1 MVVSFR
7 LALCF
12 VTSPFES
19 DAWRFLQWQIWMC
32 CNSTVC
38 QRRDHGRSEDVVI
51 NRIKQSLYASWNTRA
66 ARGFEYCFKSPL
78 NSSILMCTRWNFVQ
92 TSPIFSGSS
101 FLSGQITHFW
111 LDVTVDSW
119 RQNLLHLFWGLFYPK
134 LEPDLKLIKEAYP
147 FFNQLWVW
155 QQSFNLITWNTT
167 AVIFIY
173 VVNKFVFFATHYKR
187 NKHFSVFVNLTL
199 NYWNNIFAIV
209 FSTS

>member
-1 MVVSFR
+1 MPGDFCSGRFGCAATAPCVRGVIMEDQKMLWSTESNRVCMHRETRELLGVLNIVSNLLLTLLYWCVPGEILFR
-7 LALCF
+7 LHL
-12 VTSPFES
+12 
-19 DAWRFLQWQIWMC
+19 
-32 CNSTVC
+32 
-38 QRRDHGRSEDVVI
+38 
-51 NRIKQSLYASWNTRA
+51 
-66 ARGFEYCFKSPL
+66 
-78 NSSILMCTRWNFVQ
+78 
-92 TSPIFSGSS
+92 S
-101 FLSGQITHFW
+101 FLDQTFYSGQITHFW

-119 RQNLLHLFWGLFYPK
+119 RQNLLNLFWGLFYPK

-155 QQSFNLITWNTT
+155 QQSFDWITWNTA